1 MTPTR
6 QEKNKK
12 KNNTLCLIFAR
23 RWWWQWTLSHLVTWT
38 HLGNSKAKPDAY
50 HWRRHH
56 SNPPSLLSTCSYQ
69 HTQIHTVHMHTNEL
83 EWLNLLALSIKGIRC
98 SNTWCLSVLLQLA
111 WKTDKTL
118 SHKGAGERE
127 GVRNEREKVISVREE
142 LTLKLC
148 RLRGGTNYGAATAF
162 MFR

>member
-1 MTPTR
+1 
-6 QEKNKK
+6 
-12 KNNTLCLIFAR
+12 
-23 RWWWQWTLSHLVTWT
+23 
-38 HLGNSKAKPDAY
+38 
-50 HWRRHH
+50 
-56 SNPPSLLSTCSYQ
+56 
-69 HTQIHTVHMHTNEL
+69 MHTNEL

-118 SHKGAGERE
+118 SHKGGEGERE

-148 RLRGGTNYGAATAF
+148 RLRREICDGTNYGAATAF